1 MFVLFLLITVLQV
14 ASAVAALF
22 TVFKP
27 GVSERTRQ
35 TAFRVLTAV
44 TLLAAVA
51 HLMSGHAIYGTLLA
65 AITALL
71 LITWGQVSRVLVRWV
86 RARKEERSTK

>member
-1 MFVLFLLITVLQV
+1 MSVLLMLITVLQA

-35 TAFRVLTAV
+35 TACGVLTGL

-51 HLMSGHAIYGTLLA
+51 HLMSGHTIYGTLLA
-65 AITALL
+65 VLTALL
-71 LITWGQVSRVLVRWV
+71 LITWGSQVLVRRV
-86 RARKEERSTK
+86 RARKNDKSTK

>member
-1 MFVLFLLITVLQV
+1 MYVLSMLIMVLQV

-35 TAFRVLTAV
+35 TAFGALAGAN
-44 TLLAAVA
+44 LLAAVFY
-51 HLMSGHAIYGTLLA
+51 LMNGLIIVGTVFAVLA
-65 AITALL
+65 VLL
-71 LITWGQVSRVLVRWV
+71 LITWWPVLRFWARWV
-86 RARKEERSTK
+86 RARRGDKSTK